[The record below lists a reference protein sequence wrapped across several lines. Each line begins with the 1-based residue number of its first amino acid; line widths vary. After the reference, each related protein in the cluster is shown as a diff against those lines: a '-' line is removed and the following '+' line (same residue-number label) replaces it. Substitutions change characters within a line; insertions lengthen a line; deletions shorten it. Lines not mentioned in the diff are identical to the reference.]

1 MMTRN
6 LFGLLVLLVAATP
19 PAAAQCRLCSAPT
32 EAPKA
37 ESAAPPVKL
46 QVETNLD
53 FDRLVLAN
61 AGAGS
66 ATLSP
71 DGSRQTSGAV
81 LTVGG
86 RAMVGTVTVHGEPGR
101 NVRIGLPG
109 AITLYS
115 PDGGQVRIDSLQSDL
130 ASLPRIGV
138 NGVLVFHF
146 GGALHVSNNSD
157 GDFRGDFQIDVD
169 YL

>member
-1 MMTRN
+1 MITRN
-6 LFGLLVLLVAATP
+6 LFGLLMLLAAVTP
-19 PAAAQCRLCSAPT
+19 PAEAQCRLCSAPT
-32 EAPKA
+32 EAPTA
-37 ESAAPPVKL
+37 ETAPPVKL
-46 QVETNLD
+46 QVDTNLD

-61 AGAGS
+61 AGSGS
-66 ATLSP
+66 AVLSP
-71 DGSRQTSGAV
+71 DGSRQASGAV

-109 AITLYS
+109 AIILYS
-115 PDGGQVRIDSLQSDL
+115 LDGGQVRIDSLQSDL
-130 ASLPRIGV
+130 AALPRIGA